1 MHRSITMNA
10 INWFEIP
17 AIDFDRAV
25 KFYESALG
33 INMHRELFAGDPNA
47 FFPYTQGQ
55 GVGGALVKAEY
66 AKPNAD
72 GAIVYLNAGTR
83 EQLDAA
89 LARVESA
96 GGTVLQPTTDM
107 GEIGVTA
114 YIRDTEGNR
123 VGLHA
128 WPESRN

>member
-1 MHRSITMNA
+1 MNA

-25 KFYESALG
+25 KFYETALG
-33 INMHRELFAGDPNA
+33 ISMHRELFAGDPNA

-55 GVGGALVKAEY
+55 GVGGALVKADY
-66 AKPNAD
+66 AKPSAD
-72 GAIVYLNAGTR
+72 GAVVYLNVGTR
-83 EQLDAA
+83 EQLDVA
-89 LARVESA
+89 LGRIEAA
-96 GGTVLQPTTDM
+96 GGAVLQPATEL